1 MNWFMSQLG
10 EAQRRWY
17 AGIESNRIKRNGARK
32 IARVTGLHEK
42 TIRRGSKEVEN
53 YAAGQLEP
61 HLRRPGRRTIK
72 QCYPDIEVKLM
83 ELLADDI
90 AGDPMSNKQW
100 TRRSSRQLSRE
111 LQEKGYRINYH
122 TICRLL
128 KRMGFSMRVNVKK
141 RASTTH
147 APSRD
152 AQFEHIAA
160 ERKAFLAARLPIISV
175 DTKKKELIGNFKVN
189 GRSWC
194 KEPIE
199 VSDYSYASM
208 AECIAVPYGI
218 YDLAA
223 NRGYIYVGV
232 LVDTPEF
239 AVTAIH
245 KWWADIGSIIYRG
258 KSERLILADG
268 GGSNGARS
276 RAWRKQVQTRL
287 SDGLGLTVTVCHYP
301 PRCSK
306 YNPIERRLFS
316 RISAN
321 WAGKPLRTLEVML
334 AFIRGT
340 RTETG
345 LTVEASLLE
354 GPYKKGERVSE
365 KDMAQLAL
373 QPHVVCPAWNYTISP
388 RTSGLV

>member
-1 MNWFMSQLG
+1 
-10 EAQRRWY
+10 
-17 AGIESNRIKRNGARK
+17 
-32 IARVTGLHEK
+32 
-42 TIRRGSKEVEN
+42 
-53 YAAGQLEP
+53 
-61 HLRRPGRRTIK
+61 
-72 QCYPDIEVKLM
+72 M

-152 AQFEHIAA
+152 AQFEYIAA
-160 ERKAFLAARLPIISV
+160 ERKAFLAASLPIISV

-199 VSDYSYASM
+199 VSDYSYASL

-223 NRGYIYVGV
+223 NRVYIYVGV

-245 KWWADIGSIIYRG
+245 KWWADIGSTIYPG
-258 KSERLILADG
+258 KSELLILADG

-334 AFIRGT
+334 ALIRGT

-365 KDMAQLAL
+365 KDIAQLAL

>member
-1 MNWFMSQLG
+1 MSQLSK
-10 EAQRRWY
+10 AQRRWY

-32 IARVTGLHEK
+32 IARVTGLHEA
-42 TIRRGSKEVEN
+42 TIRRGGKEVEN
-53 YAAGQLEP
+53 YAAGQLEKP

-72 QCYPDIEVKLM
+72 QRYPDIEVKLM

-100 TRRSSRQLSRE
+100 TRRSSRQLSKE

-128 KRMGFSMRVNVKK
+128 KRMGFSMRVNIKK

-160 ERKAFLAARLPIISV
+160 ERKEFLAAGLPIISV

-199 VSDYSYASM
+199 VSDYSYPSM

-223 NRGYIYVGV
+223 NRGYMYVGI

-245 KWWADIGSIIYRG
+245 KWWADIGSIIYPG
-258 KSERLILADG
+258 KNELLILADG

-345 LTVEASLLE
+345 LTVEACLLE
-354 GPYKKGERVSE
+354 GAYKKGERVSE
-365 KDMAQLAL
+365 KEMAQLAL

-388 RTSGLV
+388 RTGGLV

>member
-1 MNWFMSQLG
+1 
-10 EAQRRWY
+10 
-17 AGIESNRIKRNGARK
+17 
-32 IARVTGLHEK
+32 
-42 TIRRGSKEVEN
+42 
-53 YAAGQLEP
+53 
-61 HLRRPGRRTIK
+61 
-72 QCYPDIEVKLM
+72 M

-111 LQEKGYRINYH
+111 LQGKGYKINYH

-160 ERKAFLAARLPIISV
+160 ERKAFLAASLPIISV

-199 VSDYSYASM
+199 VSDYSYTSM

-223 NRGYIYVGV
+223 NHGYMYVGI

-239 AVTAIH
+239 AVTAIQ
-245 KWWADIGSIIYRG
+245 KWWADIGSVIYPG
-258 KSERLILADG
+258 KNELLILADG

-276 RAWRKQVQTRL
+276 RAWKKQVQTRL
-287 SDGLGLTVTVCHYP
+287 SDGLGLIVTVCHYP

-321 WAGKPLRTLEVML
+321 WSGKPLRTLDVML

-345 LTVEASLLE
+345 LTVEACLLE
-354 GPYKKGERVSE
+354 GSYKKGERVSAKE
-365 KDMAQLAL
+365 MAQLAL
-373 QPHVVCPAWNYTISP
+373 QPHAVCPAWNYSISP
-388 RTSGLV
+388 RTSGLVLDGPKSPSENSALVS

>member
-1 MNWFMSQLG
+1 MPVSPHECQCEHCRKTADKGRELHAQMNWFISKLSK
-10 EAQRRWY
+10 AQRRWY

-42 TIRRGSKEVEN
+42 TIRRGGKEVEN

-61 HLRRPGRRTIK
+61 NLRRAGRRTIK
-72 QCYPDIEVKLM
+72 QRYPDIEVKLM

-128 KRMGFSMRVNVKK
+128 KRMGFPMRVNIKK

-160 ERKAFLAARLPIISV
+160 ERKAFLAASLPIISV

-245 KWWADIGSIIYRG
+245 KWWADIGSTIYPG
-258 KSERLILADG
+258 KSELLILADG

-276 RAWRKQVQTRL
+276 RAWRK
-287 SDGLGLTVTVCHYP
+287 
-301 PRCSK
+301 
-306 YNPIERRLFS
+306 
-316 RISAN
+316 
-321 WAGKPLRTLEVML
+321 
-334 AFIRGT
+334 
-340 RTETG
+340 
-345 LTVEASLLE
+345 
-354 GPYKKGERVSE
+354 
-365 KDMAQLAL
+365 
-373 QPHVVCPAWNYTISP
+373 
-388 RTSGLV
+388 